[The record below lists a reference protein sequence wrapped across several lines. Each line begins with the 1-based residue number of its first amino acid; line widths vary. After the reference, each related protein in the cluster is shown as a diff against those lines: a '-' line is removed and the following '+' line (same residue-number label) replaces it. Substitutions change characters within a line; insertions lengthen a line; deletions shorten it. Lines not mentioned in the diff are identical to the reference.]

1 MKKSGFVCE
10 DVGDGSTYRRVQ
22 TSPLCGGCVF
32 FLLSSPPTSI
42 RVFVLFIFQMKKQQ
56 QPQQQPGRGAA
67 VTACWR
73 RHISLIFPSLTGRS
87 RPRNNNNTNTQSDGM
102 YLQRRPVCRTPSVN
116 AASGGGEEEE
126 EEEEREGLF
135 GGFGG

>member
-1 MKKSGFVCE
+1 MWETAPPTGEFKRLLCAE
-10 DVGDGSTYRRVQ
+10 DVCFSSLVSPDFYQGFRLIYISNEKTTTTTTTTWERR
-22 TSPLCGGCVF
+22 
-32 FLLSSPPTSI
+32 
-42 RVFVLFIFQMKKQQ
+42 
-56 QPQQQPGRGAA
+56 RGAA